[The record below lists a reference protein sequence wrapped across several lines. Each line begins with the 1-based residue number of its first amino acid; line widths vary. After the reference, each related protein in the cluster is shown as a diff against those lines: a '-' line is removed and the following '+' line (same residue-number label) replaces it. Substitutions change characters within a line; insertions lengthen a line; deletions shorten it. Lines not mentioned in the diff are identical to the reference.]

1 MDCKGV
7 IKLYF
12 DKDEAIPCHYD
23 LDEEVIYRKLL
34 RLLDYYINN
43 LSLPSRRFSRALRSL
58 LSKRVFVLVNIIS
71 ISLILKLQSIRRR
84 I

>member
-12 DKDEAIPCHYD
+12 DKDEATSGHYD
-23 LDEEVIYRKLL
+23 LEEEVIYRKLF
-34 RLLDYYINN
+34 RLLDCYVNN
-43 LSLPSRRFSRALRSL
+43 LSLPSRRFSRSLRSL

-71 ISLILKLQSIRRR
+71 KA
-84 I
+84 

>member
-12 DKDEAIPCHYD
+12 DKDEAIPGNYD
-23 LDEEVIYRKLL
+23 LEEEVIYRNLF
-34 RLLDYYINN
+34 RLLDYYVNN
-43 LSLPSRRFSRALRSL
+43 LSLPSRRFSRELRSL
-58 LSKRVFVLVNIIS
+58 LNKRVFVLVNIIY
-71 ISLILKLQSIRRR
+71 ISLILKLQSPRRK